1 MGIPL
6 LLAAAL
12 LPESPIA
19 DAVMAGDLEAVRN
32 LLRDGAD
39 VNEAQGDG
47 LTGLHWAARNNDVE
61 AARLLLYAGANVAAK
76 TRIGA
81 HTPVL
86 VASRGGHAE
95 VLDVLLEAGA
105 DPVARTT
112 TGNSAPL
119 HFAAAAGNPAAVEV
133 LLRHGADVDARD
145 GGSRHTP
152 LMIAAT
158 YDHVAVAQALLA
170 NGADVTLTNEV
181 VDMAARER
189 EDRELRDRRE
199 RRIAFLQE
207 LRSGASNA
215 PEEEAQAP
223 PPEEPPPADEDA
235 EEEEEA
241 ATAEH
246 DEDAEE
252 EPSPLSYP
260 QLVGNHGGYSA
271 LHLAARQG
279 SRGVAEVLLQ
289 AGADI
294 DQPSAG
300 DHTTPMLMA
309 SINGHWD
316 MALDFLERGADPN
329 IASAAGTTP
338 LYAILNLH
346 WAPAAFYPQPTAHLN
361 QRTTYL
367 EAMRTLLEAGA
378 DPNARLEKHLWFIVL
393 QLRSPRS
400 RHLRGDAVLE
410 SGLRDRRR
418 GDEAARLVR
427 CRSHA
432 PRPGSPPSD
441 ADAAAETLR
450 SSTPRACRRCPTAVL
465 PSPHSTPRPGRATA
479 RDGPGTPTGT
489 CPGAGCRPFA
499 IWSRS
504 TGWT

>member
-1 MGIPL
+1 MTSG
-6 LLAAAL
+6 
-12 LPESPIA
+12 
-19 DAVMAGDLEAVRN
+19 
-32 LLRDGAD
+32 
-39 VNEAQGDG
+39 
-47 LTGLHWAARNNDVE
+47 
-61 AARLLLYAGANVAAK
+61 
-76 TRIGA
+76 
-81 HTPVL
+81 
-86 VASRGGHAE
+86 
-95 VLDVLLEAGA
+95 VLLEAGA

-112 TGNSAPL
+112 TGNFAPL

-133 LLRHGADVDARD
+133 LLKHGADVDARD

-170 NGADVTLTNEV
+170 NGADTTLTNEV
-181 VDMAARER
+181 VDMAAREA

-199 RRIAFLQE
+199 RRVAFLQE
-207 LRSGASNA
+207 LQSGASNA

-223 PPEEPPPADEDA
+223 PPEEEPPAADEDA
-235 EEEEEA
+235 EEEEDEDA
-241 ATAEH
+241 ATAEQE
-246 DEDAEE
+246 EDAEE

-260 QLVGNHGGYSA
+260 QLVGMHGGYSA
-271 LHLAARQG
+271 LHLAARHG
-279 SRGVAEVLLQ
+279 SHGVAEVLLP

-367 EAMRTLLEAGA
+367 EAMRALLDAGA
-378 DPNARLEKHLWFIVL
+378 DPKARLEKHLWFMSYNFDLLGVDTFGATPFW
-393 QLRSPRS
+393 RAAY
-400 RHLRGDAVLE
+400 GTDV
-410 SGLRDRRR
+410 
-418 GDEAARLVR
+418 EAMKLLV
-427 CRSHA
+427 SYGA
-432 PRPGSPPSD
+432 GSPPSD
-441 ADAAAETLR
+441 ADAAAETRR
-450 SSTPRACRRCPTAVL
+450 SSTPRAYRRCPTAVP
-465 PSPHSTPRPGRATA
+465 PSPRSTPRPGRATA